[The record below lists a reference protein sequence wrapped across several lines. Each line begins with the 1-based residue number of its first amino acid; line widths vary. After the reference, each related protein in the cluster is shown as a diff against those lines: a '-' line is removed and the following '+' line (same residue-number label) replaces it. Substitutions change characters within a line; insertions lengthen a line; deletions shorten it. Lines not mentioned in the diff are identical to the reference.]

1 MGIVYMNLTSESY
14 KVTWQYKVSSY
25 TYQKSFKSKDEAID
39 FINTDEDLDSA
50 INVKLYH
57 VKTTEEEIS
66 FNTESSEK
74 TVNYPVHYMDI
85 EVYPKSGNIRKQIEG
100 LK

>member
-1 MGIVYMNLTSESY
+1 MNLTSESY

-39 FINTDEDLDSA
+39 FINTEEDLVSA

-66 FNTESSEK
+66 FDAKSSEK
-74 TVNYPVHYMDI
+74 IVKYPVHYMDI
-85 EVYPKSGNIRKQIEG
+85 EVHPKSGNIRKQIEG

>member
-1 MGIVYMNLTSESY
+1 MSIILELY

-39 FINTDEDLDSA
+39 FINTEEDLDSA

-57 VKTTEEEIS
+57 IKTTEEEIYY
-66 FNTESSEK
+66 EK
-74 TVNYPVHYMDI
+74 KEEKV
-85 EVYPKSGNIRKQIEG
+85 
-100 LK
+100 

>member
-1 MGIVYMNLTSESY
+1 MDLISESY

-25 TYQKSFKSKDEAID
+25 TYQKSFESKDEAIA
-39 FINTDEDLDSA
+39 FINTEEDLDSA

-85 EVYPKSGNIRKQIEG
+85 EVHPKSGNIRKQTEE

>member
-1 MGIVYMNLTSESY
+1 MSVISELY

-39 FINTDEDLDSA
+39 FINTEEDLDSA

-57 VKTTEEEIS
+57 IKTIEEEICYKKK
-66 FNTESSEK
+66 EEK
-74 TVNYPVHYMDI
+74 V
-85 EVYPKSGNIRKQIEG
+85 
-100 LK
+100 

>member
-1 MGIVYMNLTSESY
+1 MGIVYMKLTSESY

-39 FINTDEDLDSA
+39 FINTEEDLDSA

-57 VKTTEEEIS
+57 IKTTEEEICY
-66 FNTESSEK
+66 EK
-74 TVNYPVHYMDI
+74 K
-85 EVYPKSGNIRKQIEG
+85 EEKA
-100 LK
+100 

>member
-1 MGIVYMNLTSESY
+1 MNLKRDNMSVISELY

-39 FINTDEDLDSA
+39 FINTEEDLDSA

-57 VKTTEEEIS
+57 IKTTEEEICY
-66 FNTESSEK
+66 EK
-74 TVNYPVHYMDI
+74 KEEKV
-85 EVYPKSGNIRKQIEG
+85 
-100 LK
+100 

>member
-1 MGIVYMNLTSESY
+1 MNLMRDNMSVISELY

-39 FINTDEDLDSA
+39 FINTEEDLDSA

-57 VKTTEEEIS
+57 IKTTEEEICY
-66 FNTESSEK
+66 EK
-74 TVNYPVHYMDI
+74 KEEKV
-85 EVYPKSGNIRKQIEG
+85 
-100 LK
+100 

>member
-1 MGIVYMNLTSESY
+1 MSIILELY

-39 FINTDEDLDSA
+39 FINTEEDLDSA

-57 VKTTEEEIS
+57 IKTIEEEICYAKK
-66 FNTESSEK
+66 EEK
-74 TVNYPVHYMDI
+74 A
-85 EVYPKSGNIRKQIEG
+85 
-100 LK
+100 

>member
-1 MGIVYMNLTSESY
+1 MNLTSESY

-85 EVYPKSGNIRKQIEG
+85 EVHPKSGNIRKQKEG

>member
-1 MGIVYMNLTSESY
+1 MGIVYMKLTSESY

-85 EVYPKSGNIRKQIEG
+85 EVHPKSGNIRKQIEG

>member
-50 INVKLYH
+50 INIKLYH

-85 EVYPKSGNIRKQIEG
+85 EVHPKSGNIRKQIEE

>member
-1 MGIVYMNLTSESY
+1 MNLTSESY

-25 TYQKSFKSKDEAID
+25 TYQKSFNSKDEAID

-57 VKTTEEEIS
+57 VKTTEEEIA

-85 EVYPKSGNIRKQIEG
+85 EVHPKSGNIRKQIEG

>member
-1 MGIVYMNLTSESY
+1 MGIVYMSLTSESY

-85 EVYPKSGNIRKQIEG
+85 EVHPKSGNIRKQIEG

>member
-1 MGIVYMNLTSESY
+1 MDLISESY

-25 TYQKSFKSKDEAID
+25 TYQKSFESKDEAIA
-39 FINTDEDLDSA
+39 FINTEEDLDSA

-85 EVYPKSGNIRKQIEG
+85 EVHPKSGNIRKQIEE